1 MSCIRC
7 KLSNNFVLGKN
18 KNSTRYFMTTLL
30 KSTCQ
35 NAMDYEAYKA
45 LVHDLVQHKETTG
58 ADTSEEKVALTK
70 LNASRLRRLDKTIS
84 IPEVAVE
91 HFRNITTP
99 QTWILIVESW
109 CADAVQT
116 IPVIH
121 KIAEIS
127 SKVNF
132 KMVLRD
138 ENDALMNHFLTNG
151 ARAIPKLLIMDEA
164 CKVYD
169 TWGPRSKNA
178 TQLVMD
184 YKKEH
189 GRIDDEFK
197 KNLQLWYLKDGG
209 AAIIEDLV
217 NKTMATTSEEGIISA
232 I

>member
-1 MSCIRC
+1 
-7 KLSNNFVLGKN
+7 
-18 KNSTRYFMTTLL
+18 
-30 KSTCQ
+30 
-35 NAMDYEAYKA
+35 MDYEAYKT
-45 LVHDLVQHKETTG
+45 LVQDLVQHKKTTG

-84 IPEVAVE
+84 IPESAVA
-91 HFRNITTP
+91 HFRNITTT
-99 QTWILIVESW
+99 QTWMLIVESW

-121 KIAEIS
+121 KIATIS
-127 SKVNF
+127 SKVTL
-132 KMVLRD
+132 KIVLRD
-138 ENDALMNHFLTNG
+138 ENEALMNHFLTNG

-164 CKVYD
+164 CNVYD

-178 TQLVMD
+178 TQLVVD

-189 GRIDDEFK
+189 GRVDDDFK

-209 AAIIEDLV
+209 ASIVEDLV
-217 NKTMATTSEEGIISA
+217 KKTMSTTSEEGIISA